1 MSRARPGLLLAFLSG
16 GLAAGLLAPA
26 AITAA
31 AQEPA
36 ATAPPE
42 RRLTMDRAEINRLLD
57 GLHEAASKAD
67 SPTYW
72 ACFAEDAVFFGT
84 AMEERWTVGEFRE
97 YAEPKFRE
105 GKGWA
110 YEPKFRHVFLSP
122 DMTVGWFDEGL
133 QNEKYGSCRGTGV
146 VRKIDGVWRIE
157 QYNLSVPIPN
167 EILPKVA
174 EMGKEIE
181 REKQRR
187 LRLPPTKQ

>member
-1 MSRARPGLLLAFLSG
+1 MAPTRPGLILAVLCAG
-16 GLAAGLLAPA
+16 VAAGLLAPA

-36 ATAPPE
+36 RTAPDDPP
-42 RRLTMDRAEINRLLD
+42 RTMDRAEINRLLD
-57 GLHEAASKAD
+57 GLHAAASKAD
-67 SPTYW
+67 SAKYW
-72 ACFAEDAVFFGT
+72 ACYAEDAVFFGT
-84 AMEERWTVGEFRE
+84 AIEERWTVGEFKD

-133 QNEKYGSCRGTGV
+133 QNEKYGVCRGTGV
-146 VRKIDGVWRIE
+146 VRKINGVWKIE

-174 EMGKEIE
+174 EMAKEIE
-181 REKQRR
+181 QERHRK